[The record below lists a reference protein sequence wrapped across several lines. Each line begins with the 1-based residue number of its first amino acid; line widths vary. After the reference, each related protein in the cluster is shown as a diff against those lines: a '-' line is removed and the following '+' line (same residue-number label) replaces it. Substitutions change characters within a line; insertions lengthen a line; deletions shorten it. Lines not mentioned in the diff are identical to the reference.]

1 MIESKITSW
10 GHWELNT
17 FLNKRF
23 LLYRIKRC
31 FDIFGRNKK
40 ILYLDK
46 NLDLPKLISKNFLS
60 NKYIKEFI
68 KPNLFDFIFN
78 RIIILFDKF
87 IRQITLA
94 FEKK

>member
-1 MIESKITSW
+1 MIKEKSSW

-40 ILYLDK
+40 ILYIDK
-46 NLDLPKLISKNFLS
+46 NFDLPKSI
-60 NKYIKEFI
+60 NK
-68 KPNLFDFIFN
+68 IF
-78 RIIILFDKF
+78 
-87 IRQITLA
+87 RQ
-94 FEKK
+94 